1 MRRSIVLTGI
11 IICVLGAFV
20 GILSAVVY
28 PDTLKQYVESDLVDL
43 IGMLSLL
50 GFFSFFVGILLSI
63 IGAVLKK
70 KKPKKNKML
79 PYSRFFEP

>member
-79 PYSRFFEP
+79 PYSRFFDP